1 MKKLGST
8 TLIACGLMVTAGL
21 GSARSSE
28 PNTTIA
34 LTWPWSN
41 QLDSQINHLNRMRGH
56 VRWQLNYYRARAKPQ
71 IRREFARVS
80 GDIDDINAN
89 FRNRDYDQH
98 RLGRKIE
105 RARNDLHQIEQQL
118 HVRSHDYYAWR

>member
-8 TLIACGLMVTAGL
+8 TLIACGLIVTAGL
-21 GSARSSE
+21 VSAHSSE

-34 LTWPWSN
+34 FTLPWSN
-41 QLDSQINHLNRMRGH
+41 QLDSEINHLNRMRGH

-89 FRNRDYDQH
+89 FRNRDYDH
-98 RLGRKIE
+98 RRLGRKIE
-105 RARNDLHQIEQQL
+105 RARIDLHQIEEQL
-118 HVRSHDYYAWR
+118 HVRSRDYYVWR